1 MREISEET
9 EIRAEP
15 MEVWSVLTDLRRY
28 PEWNPFIREAGGR
41 VAAGRTLT
49 LRAFPARG
57 RPMIFRPRVLTAE
70 PGRELRWLGRLP
82 VPGLFEGEHRFLLTP
97 VAGGTRLVQSEVFR
111 GLLVPLLERRIRDT
125 RTDFRSL
132 NAALKARAERRPP
145 V

>member
-28 PEWNPFIREAGGR
+28 PEWNPFIRRADGR

-49 LRAFPARG
+49 LRMFPARG
-57 RPMIFRPRVLTAE
+57 RPMTFRPRVLTAE

-97 VAGGTRLVQSEVFR
+97 VAGGTRLVQSEAFR

>member
-1 MREISEET
+1 MT
-9 EIRAEP
+9 
-15 MEVWSVLTDLRRY
+15 
-28 PEWNPFIREAGGR
+28 
-41 VAAGRTLT
+41 
-49 LRAFPARG
+49 
-57 RPMIFRPRVLTAE
+57 FRPRVLTAE